1 MITDNKKVLV
11 LVSNFTYC
19 ILTLL
24 VVMTRELKNNFL
36 CIFVLLLLF
45 LFTRLN
51 FQNAPERVLQTPR
64 VLQRY
69 LILML

>member
-51 FQNAPERVLQTPR
+51 FQNAPEEFFKPLVF
-64 VLQRY
+64 Y
-69 LILML
+69 KGI